1 MHARGGT
8 QKRGRRYG
16 KVLCMLNE
24 FILSAEKVLLRGS
37 DKSMEGLYRWK
48 NFIDAKLGR
57 KITDAMN

>member
-1 MHARGGT
+1 
-8 QKRGRRYG
+8 
-16 KVLCMLNE
+16 MLNE